1 MQELWDGIN
10 FDAGMIYISSEY
22 ADSMELLPSQSF
34 PWDPNLKIYLLNGYH
49 NLHCLVRFA
58 DSAYREVVFL
68 NNPSQQSIQK
78 SLADLDAGRPPTYPM
93 VHVMHCLDT
102 LRDDV
107 LCHADD
113 TPRYTTATPEA
124 ESGMGQLRRCRNW
137 SKLEAWAEHFSG
149 CWHYIDVH
157 YDQRNEL
164 ERWRFC
170 EPGSPYYERVQKWTE
185 KHQGK
190 LA

>member
-1 MQELWDGIN
+1 
-10 FDAGMIYISSEY
+10 MIYISPEH
-22 ADSMELLPSQSF
+22 ADSMELPPSQKF

-49 NLHCLVRFA
+49 NLHCLVRLA
-58 DSAYREVVFL
+58 NSAYREVMPL
-68 NNPSQQSIQK
+68 NISSQQSIQK
-78 SLADLDAGRPPTYPM
+78 SLADFDAGRPPTYPM

-113 TPRYTTATPEA
+113 TPRYTTITPEA
-124 ESGMGQLRRCRNW
+124 ESGMGQMRQCRDW
-137 SKLEAWAEHFSG
+137 SKLEAWAGQFSG

-157 YDQRNEL
+157 SDQRSEL

-185 KHQGK
+185 KHQRELG
-190 LA
+190 